1 MTLGLPC
8 TYALGTEPL
17 QDSERDNVDVLA
29 IDVLWLEAALGHDQS
44 ESFRTQ
50 QFYIPGSIVLQR
62 AGWPTAQV
70 AIPPEQAGCRDRVRT
85 PRATREQN
93 PISGAGGRNLCSYG
107 GCWRASA
114 DRRA

>member
-8 TYALGTEPL
+8 TYALGTELL

-44 ESFRTQ
+44 DSFRTQ

-70 AIPPEQAGCRDRVRT
+70 AIPPEQTGCRDRVRT

-93 PISGAGGRNLCSYG
+93 PISGADDRNLCSYG